1 MRYLVIVMMVPLLL
15 GGCLESIVLNTA
27 KSAAY
32 NTASMFIPKGKSD
45 DEPKSPFCEWCSY
58 LTIRSCMGSVSFG
71 PCRSAAS
78 TSPPM
83 PKDCTP
89 ENPQGCFKEWKE
101 LSDADFCKRY
111 SPINELVALE
121 LKRRKLDC
129 SKLDDSASSK

>member
-27 KSAAY
+27 YSAGFETSKAVAGVAIGGD
-32 NTASMFIPKGKSD
+32 N
-45 DEPKSPFCEWCSY
+45 
-58 LTIRSCMGSVSFG
+58 RSHPRLDHDSGSI
-71 PCRSAAS
+71 CQALW
-78 TSPPM
+78 
-83 PKDCTP
+83 KTP
-89 ENPQGCFKEWKE
+89 ENPQACSEEWKE
-101 LSDADFCKRY
+101 LSDADFCKHY